1 MAAQGIIAP
10 RTVSSIRWETP
21 RASSRATAYNVVQC
35 RSTSGW
41 GSGMIEYYLT
51 TDGVTS
57 QVKELE
63 PGTWVK
69 LVNPTLDEVNEIST
83 TLGIDRDDLMAASDP
98 EEKTRV
104 EFDGENLMVLVD
116 TPSAKHMYGE
126 RARNTV
132 PLGIFLLHDYV
143 VTVCSEDPQFLS
155 AFHEGRVRGFST
167 WSRSRFVVT
176 ILLRNALLIQR
187 VLADIDRRRI
197 EFETGIDDV
206 RSEADLVALHGLE
219 TSLVYLSTS
228 LRGNGNVLARL
239 QRSTRLRRHE
249 GMDELL
255 EDAYVENQQAIEMA
269 QIYRDVIDGTRDLL
283 SSVMDLRLNDVMQ
296 RLTWVTIIMTIP
308 TIVSGFYGMNVNG
321 DFMPLANTAHGFGI
335 ICILTILFCGILMLW
350 LRKRRRL

>member
-1 MAAQGIIAP
+1 
-10 RTVSSIRWETP
+10 
-21 RASSRATAYNVVQC
+21 
-35 RSTSGW
+35 
-41 GSGMIEYYLT
+41 MIEYYLT

-269 QIYRDVIDGTRDLL
+269 QIYREIMDGTRELVSNLMDSRLN
-283 SSVMDLRLNDVMQ
+283 SVME
-296 RLTWVTIIMTIP
+296 RLTSVTIILSSP
-308 TIVSGFYGMNVNG
+308 TAVSGAYGMNVDG
-321 DFMPLANTAHGFGI
+321 RWMPFSATPHGFGI
-335 ICILTILFCGILMLW
+335 INLITLLLCLALAW
-350 LRKRRRL
+350 VLRRRRLL